1 MNTIDNELS
10 ILEEKLNNVITD
22 TIGIVDTYITQLS
35 ILRADNGIPL
45 SDAHKKL
52 YYPFATQLTSICDTA
67 ETINVGVALA
77 IKRSEL
83 ECNIQAIDRSGKLL
97 ETYIDFR
104 HTIEEFLDSA
114 ESALNASPFSP
125 SVLARITDTLS
136 RQLSH
141 LLRK

>member
-35 ILRADNGIPL
+35 ILRADNGVTL
-45 SDAHKKL
+45 CDAHKRL
-52 YYPFATQLTSICDTA
+52 YYPFAAQLTSICDTA

-97 ETYIDFR
+97 DTYIDFR

-114 ESALNASPFSP
+114 ESALNASPFSL